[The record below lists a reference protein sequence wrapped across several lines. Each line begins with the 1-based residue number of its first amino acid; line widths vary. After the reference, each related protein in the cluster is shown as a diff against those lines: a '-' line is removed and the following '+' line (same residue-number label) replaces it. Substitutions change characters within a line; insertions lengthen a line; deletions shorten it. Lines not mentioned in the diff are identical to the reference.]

1 MDYPGCLIGTFAM
14 DDDNPHWIVPVELVT
29 FQQVKLKQPNWLRKL
44 QKKKHVFL
52 LEESVWH
59 RYRPAIL
66 ASWHVFSGRY
76 SDLFPNPVANLQ
88 LLAMESPRDA
98 DCERSAEFLTP
109 A

>member
-1 MDYPGCLIGTFAM
+1 LDSSCGARNFPAGKIKTTQLAEEIA
-14 DDDNPHWIVPVELVT
+14 
-29 FQQVKLKQPNWLRKL
+29 
-44 QKKKHVFL
+44 KKHVFL

>member
-1 MDYPGCLIGTFAM
+1 LAEEIA
-14 DDDNPHWIVPVELVT
+14 
-29 FQQVKLKQPNWLRKL
+29 
-44 QKKKHVFL
+44 KKNVFL

-98 DCERSAEFLTP
+98 DILREERRIFNTCLKPGVAKQS
-109 A
+109 